1 MATRRP
7 LSPINELGRTVEQE
21 KAIFIKYEILVVF
34 LVPFVRP
41 VVKQKLPPKEPLEDE
56 QIKMVL
62 HALKEMSEEMPSS
75 CGVTEE
81 EIDSF
86 EREMRNPASYTPEDI
101 EEIVREHA
109 ETLAAYWL
117 GLLHNCAGKNKT
129 LELDMLDE
137 SMLPPGWSEVRDYT
151 DMILPATFFEL
162 SDIQKILKRVA
173 NSLPPGEI
181 IPGVAADILS
191 DRGIVL
197 SSS

>member
-7 LSPINELGRTVEQE
+7 LSPINELGRTAEQE
-21 KAIFIKYEILVVF
+21 KAILIKYEILVVF

-41 VVKQKLPPKEPLEDE
+41 VVKQKLPLKEPLEDE
-56 QIKMVL
+56 QIKMAL
-62 HALKEMSEEMPSS
+62 HALKEVSEEMPS
-75 CGVTEE
+75 CGFTEE

-86 EREMRNPASYTPEDI
+86 EREMRNPAPYTPEDI
-101 EEIVREHA
+101 EEIVRKHA
-109 ETLAAYWL
+109 ETLVAYWL
-117 GLLHNCAGKNKT
+117 GLLYNCAGKNKT
-129 LELDMLDE
+129 LELGMLDE

-162 SDIQKILKRVA
+162 SDIQEILKKVA

-181 IPGVAADILS
+181 IPGVAAEILS
-191 DRGIVL
+191 DGGIVL